1 MGGPSPGI
9 GDFSGPSSGR
19 AQAEPMRHSELW
31 QDDEANRPRFDA
43 AFWGDG
49 GIERTHRETAA
60 SRASCSSLRS
70 GPST

>member
-1 MGGPSPGI
+1 
-9 GDFSGPSSGR
+9 
-19 AQAEPMRHSELW
+19 MRHSELW